1 MRGFP
6 KYLNTKTDYEYV
18 KATFPPEQWRPRFQA
33 LLDERFAW
41 LPVGPLADGQP
52 GVEDETHRVLVNP
65 AETGQNVPVRVQE
78 EYREDPNAT
87 IFRLGFTVEEVT
99 QILEEEE

>member
-6 KYLNTKTDYEYV
+6 KHLNTKADYLYV
-18 KATFPPEQWRPRFQA
+18 KENFPPEQSRPAFQR

-41 LPVGPLADGQP
+41 LPVGPLKAGDKGL
-52 GVEDETHRVLVNP
+52 EDKTHRVV
-65 AETGQNVPVRVQE
+65 EMRDESGQNVTERVQE

-87 IFRLGFTVEEVT
+87 IFRLGFTVEEVKEH
-99 QILEEEE
+99 LS